1 MDKIIGIGGIAVSN
15 TIGDQIKTFSLASCV
30 AVTVYCQPKHTAGMI
45 HIALPEN
52 QMQEEGLLDQPCYYA
67 THAVPMLINK
77 MCAEYGCPKQSLEIE
92 LFGGARSVHGND
104 VFHIGTRNVRTVKS
118 ILDKLN
124 LMYVATETGGTNS
137 RTLGLDVATGNKTVF
152 LQPLII

>member
-15 TIGDQIKTFSLASCV
+15 TIGDQLKTFSLASCV
-30 AVTVYCQPKHTAGMI
+30 AVTVYCPPKHTAGMI
-45 HIALPEN
+45 HVALPEL
-52 QMQEEGLLDQPCYYA
+52 QLQGEWLLDQPCYYA
-67 THAVPMLINK
+67 THGVPMLINK
-77 MCAEYGCPKQSLEIE
+77 MCTEYGCPKASLEIE
-92 LFGGARSVHGND
+92 LFGGARSVRGND
-104 VFHIGTRNVRTVKS
+104 VFHIGSRNINTVKR

-137 RTLGLDVATGNKTVF
+137 RTLGMDVATGNKTVF